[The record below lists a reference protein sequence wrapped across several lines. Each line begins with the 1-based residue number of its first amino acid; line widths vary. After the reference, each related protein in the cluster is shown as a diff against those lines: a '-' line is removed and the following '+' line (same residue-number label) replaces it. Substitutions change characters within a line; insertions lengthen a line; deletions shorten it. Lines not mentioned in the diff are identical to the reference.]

1 MKNTKLRRTGLAG
14 GTAVLALAAGS
25 ALAAAPANAA
35 PAPTDVWDR
44 VAQCESGG
52 NWSTNTGNGYYG
64 GLQFSKSTAS
74 AYGLSNPAG
83 ASKAQQKAAAKRV
96 LKAQGPG
103 AWPHCSK
110 VAGLTR
116 ANGGAASASAATQQ
130 APVQKKATTNY
141 TTQKV
146 QRTAKQTP
154 VQQQRTVQQAPVQQA
169 PVQQAP
175 VQQQATAKH
184 VAPAPAPAV
193 QKTDA
198 KGSGKF
204 VTVKSGDTLA
214 KIAQNNKVS
223 NWIDL
228 YSVNADEVSNPDLI
242 LVGQKLEL
250 PAK

>member
-25 ALAAAPANAA
+25 ALAAAPASAA
-35 PAPTDVWDR
+35 PAPSTNWDA

-52 NWSTNTGNGYYG
+52 NWSINTGNGYSG
-64 GLQFSKSTAS
+64 GLQFTQSTWAANGGKGS
-74 AYGLSNPAG
+74 AHN
-83 ASKAQQKAAAKRV
+83 ASKAEQIRVAESVKRT
-96 LKAQGPG
+96 QGMG
-103 AWPHCSK
+103 AWPTCG
-110 VAGLTR
+110 AR
-116 ANGGAASASAATQQ
+116 GGSSATVKQ

-146 QRTAKQTP
+146 QRTAQQTP

-169 PVQQAP
+169 PVQQQSA
-175 VQQQATAKH
+175 AKH
-184 VAPAPAPAV
+184 VAPAAAPAV